1 MAHSY
6 LAYIRLKAVISA
18 LRYFD
23 GEKPAPAEPDAVFTL
38 PGRDG
43 KREIKVHV
51 STPTPVLVN
60 WNGGAF
66 VFDAHGSDEGFCRH
80 VAGHTPFTVLD
91 ASYAL
96 APEDPFPAAVEDAQ
110 DVVAHVLARRG
121 EYDAGRVV
129 LCGFSSGGNL
139 ALAAA
144 QSADVR
150 GVVAFYPPTEMRTHP
165 AEKRMLDGT
174 VEEVPAVRRAVMGF
188 FREAYLSGGE
198 KEAGDGRVSV
208 GEAAEGAFP
217 GDVVVITA
225 ERDRLAAEAERFAER
240 IGGGGR
246 RVVVKRCEGVG
257 HGFDKMEGE
266 VEGRARGEAYEVV
279 VEFLRGLVGEGVED
293 VGLVSTS

>member
-18 LRYFD
+18 LRYFA
-23 GEKPAPAEPDAVFTL
+23 GEKPAPAEPDDVFTL

-43 KREIKVHV
+43 KREIKVH
-51 STPTPVLVN
+51 
-60 WNGGAF
+60 
-66 VFDAHGSDEGFCRH
+66 
-80 VAGHTPFTVLD
+80 
-91 ASYAL
+91 
-96 APEDPFPAAVEDAQ
+96 
-110 DVVAHVLARRG
+110 
-121 EYDAGRVV
+121 
-129 LCGFSSGGNL
+129 
-139 ALAAA
+139 
-144 QSADVR
+144 SADVR

-174 VEEVPAVRRAVMGF
+174 VEEVPAVRRAVMGV

-266 VEGRARGEAYEVV
+266 EEGRARGEAYGVV